1 MPRRCGK
8 SGRSV
13 VVVDS
18 SAILNVLLGSRS
30 APALR
35 KRFLADGEKLQA
47 PHLIDLEVMQVLRRH
62 ARFGDLDVARAR
74 IAIDHHQ
81 QLRIQRH
88 PHEPFLGLI
97 WQFRNN
103 FTAYDAMYV
112 ALGIALD
119 ATLITA
125 DAPLARAAAPYLPVE
140 VFA

>member
-1 MPRRCGK
+1 MRRPSGK
-8 SGRSV
+8 SGKSV
-13 VVVDS
+13 VIVDA
-18 SAILNVLLGSRS
+18 SAILDLLLVKPS

-35 KRFLADGEKLQA
+35 RRLFDQNDELNA
-47 PHLIDLEVMQVLRRH
+47 PHLIDLEVLQVMRRH
-62 ARFGDLDVARAR
+62 ARLGALDASHARQVMDAHIR
-74 IAIDHHQ
+74 
-81 QLRIQRH
+81 LPIQRH

-97 WQFRNN
+97 WQLRNN

-125 DAPLARAAAPYLPVE
+125 DAPLARAAAPFLPVE